1 MASLGSGS
9 SPDLLVVGG
18 GVWGT
23 WTALWAR
30 RLGASVTL
38 LEANEPG
45 HAKSTSG
52 DHSRIIRHA
61 HGTDD
66 LLAGWAQRSLAAWLD
81 LESLTGASIFV
92 PTGVAWCVSDEGVWE
107 RESEV
112 RLRAANIPVERLT
125 PDEAVQRWPSM
136 SAAQLKSVLYEPTA
150 GFLRAAAGVRAAAR
164 ALAEEGGVIV
174 RGSASASADCKALDE
189 NGTPI
194 VAGAVVWACGPWLPA
209 LFPDLVG
216 RGCEAEIAPV
226 RRDAVYF
233 AANDMEIGAAP
244 TWVDEGQRAWGMPGD
259 GPRGVKVGPEM
270 DAGSFDPSA
279 WPDEAHPTSIAAARA
294 AGGLRFPAI
303 ANAPIVESRACQ
315 HERTKSGHYV
325 LDHHPRN
332 RRAFIA
338 GGGSGHGYKQGPAVG
353 EFAARAALNIDAMK
367 APDRRFAIS
376 KRDNGPESPM
386 GDMGAPTQG

>member
-1 MASLGSGS
+1 MTSLGSGS
-9 SPDLLVVGG
+9 APDLLVVGG

-23 WTALWAR
+23 WSALQAR
-30 RLGASVTL
+30 RLGANVLL

-45 HAKSTSG
+45 HPNSTSG

-66 LLAGWAQRSLAAWLD
+66 LLVGWTQRSLASWRE
-81 LESLTGASIFV
+81 LEALTGASIFV
-92 PTGVAWCVSDEGVWE
+92 PTGMAWCVSDDGVWE

-125 PDEAVQRWPSM
+125 PDEAAKRWPAM
-136 SAAQLKSVLYEPTA
+136 STEELRSVLFEPTS
-150 GFLRAAAGVRAAAR
+150 GFLRAESGVRAAAR
-164 ALAEEGGVIV
+164 ALAEEGGVIL
-174 RGSASASADCKALDE
+174 RGTAKPASDGTALDE
-189 NGTPI
+189 SGTPI
-194 VAGAVVWACGPWLPA
+194 ASGAVVWACGPWLPR

-216 RGCEAEIAPV
+216 PGCEAEIAPV

-233 AANDMEIGAAP
+233 EARGMEIGEAP

-259 GPRGVKVGPEM
+259 GLRGVKVGPEL
-270 DAGSFDPSA
+270 DAGSFDPYN
-279 WPDEAHPTSIAAARA
+279 WPNEAHPDSIAAARTRGA
-294 AGGLRFPAI
+294 RRFPVI
-303 ANAPIVESRACQ
+303 AGAPIIESRACQ

-332 RRAFIA
+332 RTVVIA

-353 EFAARAALNIDAMK
+353 EFAARAALNIDPIK
-367 APDRRFAIS
+367 APDRRFAIVR
-376 KRDNGPESPM
+376 RDGGPSSPM
-386 GDMGAPTQG
+386 GVAGASTQG